1 MTSPKHLWS
10 GDWRADSAAAAD
22 ELAAR
27 RAAERPD
34 PPEPEPEP
42 EAPRPAPRPPEPRER
57 RPRRRPGRRAR
68 VIMLAA
74 VLVLLAGGAA
84 VALTDAFGTHKSR
97 APAGSQAYL
106 GLQIGSRALMGG
118 LLINGVDPGSPAAHA
133 GVKAG
138 DVLSRLGGVEVHT
151 PRDVKALMQGRRP
164 GDSLE
169 LSVERG
175 FYSFTADVTLT
186 GRP

>member
-10 GDWRADSAAAAD
+10 GDWRADSAAAAE

-27 RAAERPD
+27 RAAGRPD
-34 PPEPEPEP
+34 VPEPEPEP
-42 EAPRPAPRPPEPRER
+42 EPRQTAARAPEPRER
-57 RPRRRPGRRAR
+57 RPRRQVPRHVR
-68 VIMLAA
+68 VAVLTA

-84 VALTDAFGTHKSR
+84 VALTSALGTHKSR
-97 APAGSQAYL
+97 APAGPQAYL

-118 LLINGVDPGSPAAHA
+118 LLINGVDPGSPAARA

-151 PRDVKALMQGRRP
+151 PGDVKALMQGRRP
-164 GDSLE
+164 GDTVE
-169 LSVERG
+169 LGVERG
-175 FYSFTADVTLT
+175 VYSFTADVTLT